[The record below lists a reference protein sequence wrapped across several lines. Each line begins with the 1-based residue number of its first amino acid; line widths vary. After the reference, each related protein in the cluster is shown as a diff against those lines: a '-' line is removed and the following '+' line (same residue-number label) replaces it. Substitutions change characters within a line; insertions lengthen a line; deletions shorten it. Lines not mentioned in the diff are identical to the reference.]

1 MAPPV
6 VKVRAPM
13 TPYRFPACLLLFAL
27 AGCGASGP
35 IQRDITPFTA
45 EHEPAFEN
53 GLDMV
58 RDPEALGGAWL
69 RTWEEDIDRR
79 VTLAD
84 VVALVTVKTFRTDVD
99 LERNETYR
107 LVTEVEREYL
117 GELEDEIVLTVS
129 ASEAGFGTISDNERR
144 ILDSQFIAFIKFQEA
159 PDGSIRARWHLS
171 PASEPV
177 ARRVRDLLRER
188 RDVVEDD
195 GTRRRVIIH
204 RN

>member
-13 TPYRFPACLLLFAL
+13 TPYRLPACLLLFAL

-84 VVALVTVKTFRTDVD
+84 VVALVTDRK
-99 LERNETYR
+99 
-107 LVTEVEREYL
+107 
-117 GELEDEIVLTVS
+117 S
-129 ASEAGFGTISDNERR
+129 
-144 ILDSQFIAFIKFQEA
+144 
-159 PDGSIRARWHLS
+159 
-171 PASEPV
+171 
-177 ARRVRDLLRER
+177 
-188 RDVVEDD
+188 VV
-195 GTRRRVIIH
+195 
-204 RN
+204 